1 MKNAISLLHFHLFNT
16 GLPWKKSN
24 SGFYKEFS
32 ESRGN
37 DVMINPFDSTPFII
51 LIGGIWICNKFY
63 DPHFLIIIIING
75 NYFLGNDDQPHSA
88 QIVADKARQCPQAF
102 ASSLSS
108 G

>member
-1 MKNAISLLHFHLFNT
+1 LKNAISLLHFHLFNT

-63 DPHFLIIIIING
+63 DPH
-75 NYFLGNDDQPHSA
+75 
-88 QIVADKARQCPQAF
+88 
-102 ASSLSS
+102 
-108 G
+108 